1 MDHYW
6 FFYGHKANGGVIRLG
21 YTFDAASSLQDRGLT
36 WPGVTDNPALMR
48 ELLMGLLM
56 SIEQV
61 NEVLPMLTHIEWR

>member
-1 MDHYW
+1 MLDHW
-6 FFYGHKANGGVIRLG
+6 CFYGRTNGGGVICLG
-21 YTFDAASSLQDRGLT
+21 YAFDAAMTLQDRGLT

-61 NEVLPMLTHIEWR
+61 NEMLPMLTRIEWR